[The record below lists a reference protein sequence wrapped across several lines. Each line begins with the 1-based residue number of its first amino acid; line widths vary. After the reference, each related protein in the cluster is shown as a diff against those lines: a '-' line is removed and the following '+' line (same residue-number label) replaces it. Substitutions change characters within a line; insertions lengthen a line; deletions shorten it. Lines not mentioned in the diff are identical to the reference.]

1 MKLLR
6 KTGRWIGRILSG
18 IIVLAICLVGIVR
31 LGNYLTYHISTAG
44 GVDEGIY
51 VELNGQQQ
59 FIRVRGENV
68 NNPVIIWLHG
78 GPASPDGFVDYVW
91 EKDLVDQYT
100 IITWDQ
106 RGCGRTYF
114 RNQANDPDNETAT
127 FEQAVQDVDALVDY
141 VERRFAPK
149 DIVIVGHS
157 YGTMVGSKYAL
168 EHPDRIRAYIGVGQ
182 VVTMESELYSYEDA
196 LQKAK
201 AQGDDTAAMEEA
213 FRNYAEDTNL
223 INMQTARQLAAPYH
237 KAEREKNTIWQ
248 GVKSSFM
255 GIDDLRW
262 FLKQMGDIG
271 TYFAL
276 NGQLFDYILTADVR
290 EYGMTYELP
299 VGFITGESDWTT
311 PAAYSEDYCEQ
322 ITAPD
327 KRYELISGCGH
338 SPQFDAPEE
347 FAETLGEMLQA
358 YLQK

>member
-1 MKLLR
+1 MQMKLLR

-213 FRNYAEDTNL
+213 FRNYAEDTK
-223 INMQTARQLAAPYH
+223 I
-237 KAEREKNTIWQ
+237 
-248 GVKSSFM
+248 
-255 GIDDLRW
+255 
-262 FLKQMGDIG
+262 LK
-271 TYFAL
+271 T
-276 NGQLFDYILTADVR
+276 
-290 EYGMTYELP
+290 
-299 VGFITGESDWTT
+299 S
-311 PAAYSEDYCEQ
+311 
-322 ITAPD
+322 
-327 KRYELISGCGH
+327 H
-338 SPQFDAPEE
+338 SPYLMRYLKPSQMYFGLPKNNGLAHFAQVEPSKLKYLFKYAGDMELTFGEYMFD
-347 FAETLGEMLQA
+347 FMLDVEQDSEKLEK
-358 YLQK
+358 YFIQQ